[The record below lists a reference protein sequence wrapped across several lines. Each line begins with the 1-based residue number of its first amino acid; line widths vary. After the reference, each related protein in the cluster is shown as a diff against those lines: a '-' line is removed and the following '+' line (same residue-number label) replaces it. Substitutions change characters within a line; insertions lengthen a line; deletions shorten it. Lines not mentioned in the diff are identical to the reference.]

1 MKFISGKLAILF
13 FLLTE
18 LIAYSHNNF
27 AISFFKC
34 TNNNYKKVQI
44 PYKKR

>member
-1 MKFISGKLAILF
+1 MKFTSGKLAILL

-18 LIAYSHNNF
+18 LIAYSHSNL
-27 AISFFKC
+27 AISFFKR